1 MPTRVLAPALLLAV
15 VALMVALTVM
25 VMWNSLPDFTAPA
38 TAIGSS
44 Y

>member
-1 MPTRVLAPALLLAV
+1 
-15 VALMVALTVM
+15 VALTVM

-38 TAIGSS
+38 TVISA